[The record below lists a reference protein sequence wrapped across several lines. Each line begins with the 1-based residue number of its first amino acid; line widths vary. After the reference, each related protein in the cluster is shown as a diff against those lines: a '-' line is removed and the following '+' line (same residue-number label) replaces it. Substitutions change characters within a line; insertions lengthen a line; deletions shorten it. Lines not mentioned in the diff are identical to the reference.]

1 MVSCIA
7 QGSVSIS
14 PWPWKLI
21 LEDRSEKFLWH
32 YLDAWFV
39 SHQSLMKVVKLVYEL
54 VGWLLLFIYFLLA
67 RGGWAGVVFVLSIDW
82 EWSLRGCHVSEKLA
96 TDEVVEKRSKQL
108 LKLLDALRSA
118 KGERSTKIVDGE
130 WKVKS
135 LSPFVNISSAS
146 EGLFSIRDS
155 LEVATYDTG
164 GYVKDNQLHVE
175 FINNTVRSLLYYRLR
190 SSQPITPFSQEHT

>member
-1 MVSCIA
+1 MT
-7 QGSVSIS
+7 SITDARRRLDKTLS
-14 PWPWKLI
+14 SSALSDTAI
-21 LEDRSEKFLWH
+21 LNN
-32 YLDAWFV
+32 
-39 SHQSLMKVVKLVYEL
+39 LVRKQ
-54 VGWLLLFIYFLLA
+54 LLKT
-67 RGGWAGVVFVLSIDW
+67 S
-82 EWSLRGCHVSEKLA
+82 SEKLA